1 MNHKTKLKRPLLWRP
16 TGEGCSMRQDDNG
29 GWVSVTEWD
38 RVALEVRFCMVKLR
52 RAAER
57 IAELERRPRW
67 NGKT

>member
-1 MNHKTKLKRPLLWRP
+1 MRLD
-16 TGEGCSMRQDDNG
+16 GENG
-29 GWVSVTEWD
+29 GYIHVSEWD
-38 RVALEVRFCMVKLR
+38 KLAKEVQFCMVKLR